1 MHSELQR
8 YKQKASKLA
17 KNVETLK
24 AALDAITGIV
34 EQPSKAAAP
43 LSTSTPQHQL
53 LPEHSGPL
61 SVSLPQSTSSPII
74 NPTWLISPVSYG
86 CENFLFSKKL

>member
-17 KNVETLK
+17 KDVETLK
-24 AALDAITGIV
+24 AALDVITGIV
-34 EQPSKAAAP
+34 EQPSKAAIP

-53 LPEHSGPL
+53 PPEYSGPF
-61 SVSLPQSTSSPII
+61 SVSLPNSTSSPII
-74 NPTWLISPVSYG
+74 NPTWLTSPVSNG
-86 CENFLFSKKL
+86 KELR